1 VGLEESGVNA
11 MQTTSASYPTWI
23 RPKRVTPFWILAAT
37 SLVVGLVVGVGWRWG
52 YAVAL
57 LALPFGYV
65 ATVLTLT
72 SYRLGPRGD
81 AVQRQVHELLVE
93 AVGPQGRLLDVGCG
107 SGELL
112 VRIAHAADPARGAG
126 LLVGVDYWGDDW
138 HYTAGQ
144 AAANARLE
152 GITVPS
158 LVRGTASRL
167 PFASGCFARV
177 VSALTF
183 HEVADVEDKTA
194 SIREALR
201 VLEPG
206 GRFAFVDVF
215 DDPKIYGGRARVVA
229 VIEESGARVDSVTS
243 LGDVVTLRW
252 PLTLGNALGYGV
264 LVTGVRLS
272 GT

>member
-1 VGLEESGVNA
+1 MNA
-11 MQTTSASYPTWI
+11 MQTTSAQDPTWI
-23 RPKRVTPFWILAAT
+23 RPRKVTLFWILAAT

-52 YAVAL
+52 LAVAL
-57 LALPFGYV
+57 MALPFGYI

-72 SYRLGPRGD
+72 SYRLGPRGG
-81 AVQRQVHELLVE
+81 AVQQQVHERLVE

-112 VRIAHAADPARGAG
+112 VRIAQAADPARGAD
-126 LLVGVDYWGDDW
+126 LLVGIDYWGDDW
-138 HYTAGQ
+138 HYTAAQ
-144 AAANARLE
+144 AEANARLE
-152 GITVPS
+152 GVAAPS

-183 HEVADVEDKTA
+183 HEVEDVEDKTA

-215 DDPKIYGGRARVVA
+215 DDARIYGGRARVVA
-229 VIEESGARVDSVTS
+229 VIEESDARVDSVAS
-243 LGDVVTLRW
+243 LGDVVALRW
-252 PLTLGNALGYGV
+252 PLTLGNALGHGV
-264 LVTGVRLS
+264 VVTGVRLS